1 MTTYNV
7 HISDPAPN
15 GYDYNQDYYDAMD
28 AWAQEHCA
36 SYVGYEVVDTADVS
50 ANWDEIGEYQFRE
63 EKDAL
68 AFTLKWKHT

>member
-15 GYDYNQDYYDAMD
+15 GYDYNQHYYDAMD
-28 AWAQEHCA
+28 AWAQAHCV
-36 SYVGYEVVDTADVS
+36 SYVGYEVVDVADVS

-63 EKDAL
+63 EADAL
-68 AFTLKWKHT
+68 VFTLKFQR

>member
-7 HISDPAPN
+7 HISDPAAN
-15 GYDYNQDYYDAMD
+15 GYDYNQNFYDAMD

-36 SYVGYEVVDTADVS
+36 SYVGYEVVDVS
-50 ANWDEIGEYQFRE
+50 NFSAEWDEIGEYQFHE

-68 AFTLKWKHT
+68 IFTLKWKHT